1 MILWFLIG
9 VVLFLIATCELYTL
23 KTGVPTVT
31 SLPSIRKKMVAILK
45 KEEARRGAQRPL
57 TILDLGSGTGKLT
70 LEIGRALPAAHVTGL
85 EISITPFLISKIRRW
100 LWRILWRVTNVDYKR
115 EDFWLY
121 DLSSVDVVVLY
132 INGAIRDRMAEKLK
146 KELPSGALIIS
157 NETHLPNWE
166 PIKTQSAG
174 LLKLKIV
181 TYRQKR

>member
-1 MILWFLIG
+1 MLLWVVIG

-31 SLPSIRKKMVAILK
+31 SFPSIRQKMIEILK
-45 KEEARRGAQRPL
+45 KEEAGRGAQSPL

-70 LEIGRALPAAHVTGL
+70 LEIGRALPAARVTGL
-85 EISITPFLISKIRRW
+85 EISITPFFISKIRRW
-100 LWRILWRVTNVDYKR
+100 FWRVTNVDYKR

-121 DLSSVDVVVLY
+121 DLSGVDVVVLY

-146 KELPSGALIIS
+146 KELPSGALILS

-166 PIKTQSAG
+166 PIETQSAG

-181 TYRQKR
+181 AYRQKR